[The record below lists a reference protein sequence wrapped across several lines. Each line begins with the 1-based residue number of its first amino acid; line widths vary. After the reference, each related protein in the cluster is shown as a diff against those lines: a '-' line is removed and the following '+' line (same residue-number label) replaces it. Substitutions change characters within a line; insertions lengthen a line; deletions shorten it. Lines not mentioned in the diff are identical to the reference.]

1 MSIRDRLFPP
11 RKKDINS
18 AEKELIESIQE
29 GLVKSS
35 PLEFQEVRVDEGVS
49 FPKRASSLF
58 NVKAI
63 SNFAVKSVGFLTS
76 QVYRREV
83 FSRPEYNLEEIR
95 DASEADSYIKISF
108 SKYSYLIFKAGW
120 TFKSDNQEAI
130 DYLNKRFKL
139 MSYCTGKPMDILL
152 QEIADDFT
160 KYSNVILLK
169 SRVDSIPSI
178 KAKPFDGD
186 QIIGGY
192 CRVDPASVRIKR
204 DKYGNVLKYEQGHG
218 ANKKQFFPRDVIHM
232 YYDKDANNAFGTPRV
247 IAALD
252 DVKLLRKIEGNIVA
266 LIHRFSMPLYQWKIG
281 IPEVGFQGTDAEIR
295 RAKQEVESSSLDGLI
310 ITNEKTEIKAIGAEG
325 HALNAEPYLRYFEDR
340 VFSALGVSASQMG
353 RGGAKQDADS
363 MEAQIHDTVK
373 FIQRT
378 ISTWIKET
386 IITELL
392 LEGGFNPFDGSADV
406 EFSFEEISLE
416 TKLKKEN
423 HEMLK
428 YQSNV
433 TTFEE
438 ARRNMGMK
446 DAVENEE
453 GLYQRK
459 IVDKSSLDQIDR
471 NGEWQ
476 ERLAKINAA
485 NAAKT
490 ATNNNSAGSSKSASK
505 SSTKSSVSTSKSK
518 SRNTSKQKQP
528 NKAVTNNNRP
538 QNQHGTSSVK
548 VKELSDTVFNFIVDL
563 QEDSISNET
572 VITLYENTIYDYF
585 IRELSRISLKAINEA
600 TIEIN
605 SVDESYHLL
614 PNKKIDISS
623 QNKELQKNIRDI
635 LEDTNNSNSNNKD
648 DINNLS
654 NCCLYRLRLLL
665 EQYEKTIYDF
675 SYIKTG
681 SLLGMKEVYI
691 KQGDEIENI
700 DIDFI
705 ENLNDVEVFNN
716 YTITYDKRGDD
727 K

>member
-1 MSIRDRLFPP
+1 MNIIDRLFPP
-11 RKKDINS
+11 SKKDKIDPV
-18 AEKELIESIQE
+18 EKELINTIQE

-35 PLEFQEVRVDEGVS
+35 PLEFKEVRVDEGIS
-49 FPKRASSLF
+49 FTKKVSSLF
-58 NVKAI
+58 NPKAI

-76 QVYRREV
+76 QVYRREI

-95 DASEADSYIKISF
+95 DASESDSYIKISF

-160 KYSNVILLK
+160 RYSNVILLK
-169 SRVDSIPSI
+169 SRVDSIPGV
-178 KAKPFDGD
+178 KATPFDSD
-186 QIIGGY
+186 QVVGGY
-192 CRVDPASVRIKR
+192 CRVDPASVKIKR
-204 DKYGNVLKYEQGHG
+204 DKYGNVIKYEQGHG

-232 YYDKDANNAFGTPRV
+232 YYDKDANNAFGTPRI

-281 IPEVGFQGTDAEIR
+281 IPEVGFQGTDAEIN
-295 RAKQEVESSSLDGLI
+295 RAKREVESSSLDGLI

-386 IITELL
+386 VITELL

-406 EFSFEEISLE
+406 EFAFEEISLE

-438 ARRNMGMK
+438 ARRKMGMK
-446 DAVENEE
+446 DTVEDEDR
-453 GLYQRK
+453 LYQRM
-459 IVDKSSLDQIDR
+459 IADKSSLDQIDR

-485 NAAKT
+485 KT
-490 ATNNNSAGSSKSASK
+490 AANNNSSS
-505 SSTKSSVSTSKSK
+505 SSSNSSSKSSVSTSKSK
-518 SRNTSKQKQP
+518 TRNTSGQKQP
-528 NKAVTNNNRP
+528 NKAATNNNRP

-548 VKELSDTVFNFIVDL
+548 VKELSDLVLDFVLDL

-572 VITLYENTIYDYF
+572 VINLYENTIYDYF
-585 IRELSRISLKAINEA
+585 IRELNRISLRAINEA

-623 QNKELQKNIRDI
+623 QNKELQKNIRTI
-635 LEDTNNSNSNNKD
+635 LEDMNDSSSNNKD
-648 DINNLS
+648 DISSLS
-654 NCCLYRLRLLL
+654 NYCTYRLKLLL
-665 EQYEKTIYDF
+665 EQHTKTTYDF
-675 SYIKTG
+675 SYIKAG

-691 KQGDEIENI
+691 KQGNEIENI
-700 DIDFI
+700 DINFV
-705 ENLNDVEVFNN
+705 ESLNDVEVFNN
-716 YTITYDKRGDD
+716 YTITYDKRGDNE
-727 K
+727 

>member
-1 MSIRDRLFPP
+1 MNIIDRLFPP
-11 RKKDINS
+11 SKKDKIDPV
-18 AEKELIESIQE
+18 EKELIKTVQE
-29 GLVKSS
+29 GLANSS
-35 PLEFQEVRVDEGVS
+35 PLEFKEVRVDEGIS
-49 FPKRASSLF
+49 FTKKVSSLF
-58 NVKAI
+58 NPKAI

-76 QVYRREV
+76 QVYRREI

-95 DASEADSYIKISF
+95 DASESDSYIKISF

-160 KYSNVILLK
+160 RYSNVILLK
-169 SRVDSIPSI
+169 SRVDSIPGV
-178 KAKPFDGD
+178 KATPFDSD
-186 QIIGGY
+186 QVVGGY
-192 CRVDPASVRIKR
+192 CRVDPASVKIKR
-204 DKYGNVLKYEQGHG
+204 DKYGNVIKYEQGHG

-232 YYDKDANNAFGTPRV
+232 YYDKDANNAFGTPRI

-281 IPEVGFQGTDAEIR
+281 IPEVGFQGTDAEIN
-295 RAKQEVESSSLDGLI
+295 RAKREVESSSLDGLI

-386 IITELL
+386 VITELL

-406 EFSFEEISLE
+406 EFAFEEISLE

-438 ARRNMGMK
+438 ARRKMGMK
-446 DAVENEE
+446 DTVEDEDR
-453 GLYQRK
+453 LYQRM
-459 IVDKSSLDQIDR
+459 IADKSSIDQIDR

-485 NAAKT
+485 KT
-490 ATNNNSAGSSKSASK
+490 AANNSSSSSSSNSSSKSSA
-505 SSTKSSVSTSKSK
+505 STSKSK
-518 SRNTSKQKQP
+518 ARNTSGQKQP
-528 NKAVTNNNRP
+528 NKAATNNNRP

-548 VKELSDTVFNFIVDL
+548 VKELSDLVLDFVLDL

-572 VITLYENTIYDYF
+572 VINLYENTIYDYF
-585 IRELSRISLKAINEA
+585 IRELNRISLRAINEA

-623 QNKELQKNIRDI
+623 QNKELQKNIRTI
-635 LEDTNNSNSNNKD
+635 LEDMNDSSSNNKD
-648 DINNLS
+648 DISSLS
-654 NCCLYRLRLLL
+654 NYCTYRLKLLL
-665 EQYEKTIYDF
+665 EQHTKTTYDF
-675 SYIKTG
+675 SYIKAG

-691 KQGDEIENI
+691 KQGNEIENI
-700 DIDFI
+700 DINFV
-705 ENLNDVEVFNN
+705 ESLNDVEVFNN
-716 YTITYDKRGDD
+716 YTITYDKRGDNE
-727 K
+727 

>member
-1 MSIRDRLFPP
+1 MNIIDRLFPP
-11 RKKDINS
+11 SKKDKIDPV
-18 AEKELIESIQE
+18 EKELIKTVQE

-35 PLEFQEVRVDEGVS
+35 PLEFKEVRVDEGIS
-49 FPKRASSLF
+49 FTKKVSSLF
-58 NVKAI
+58 NPKAI

-76 QVYRREV
+76 QVYRREI

-95 DASEADSYIKISF
+95 DASESDSYIKISF

-160 KYSNVILLK
+160 RYSNVILLK
-169 SRVDSIPSI
+169 SRVDSIPGV
-178 KAKPFDGD
+178 KATPFDSD
-186 QIIGGY
+186 QVVGGY
-192 CRVDPASVRIKR
+192 CRVDPASVKIKR
-204 DKYGNVLKYEQGHG
+204 DKYGNVIKYEQGHG

-232 YYDKDANNAFGTPRV
+232 YYDKDANNAFGTPRI

-281 IPEVGFQGTDAEIR
+281 IPEVGFQGTDAEIN
-295 RAKQEVESSSLDGLI
+295 RAKREVESSSLDGLI

-386 IITELL
+386 VITELL

-406 EFSFEEISLE
+406 EFAFEEISLE

-438 ARRNMGMK
+438 ARRKMGMK
-446 DAVENEE
+446 DTVEDEDR
-453 GLYQRK
+453 LYQRM
-459 IVDKSSLDQIDR
+459 IADKSSIDQIDR

-485 NAAKT
+485 KT
-490 ATNNNSAGSSKSASK
+490 AANNSSS
-505 SSTKSSVSTSKSK
+505 SSSSNSSSKSSVSTSKSK
-518 SRNTSKQKQP
+518 ARNTSGQKQP
-528 NKAVTNNNRP
+528 NKAATNNNRP

-548 VKELSDTVFNFIVDL
+548 VKELSDLVLDFVLDL

-572 VITLYENTIYDYF
+572 VINLYENTIYDYF
-585 IRELSRISLKAINEA
+585 IRELNRISLRAINEA

-623 QNKELQKNIRDI
+623 QNKELQKNIRTI
-635 LEDTNNSNSNNKD
+635 LEDMNDSSSNNKD
-648 DINNLS
+648 DISSLS
-654 NCCLYRLRLLL
+654 NYCTYRLKLLL
-665 EQYEKTIYDF
+665 EQHTKTTYDF
-675 SYIKTG
+675 SYIKAG

-691 KQGDEIENI
+691 KQGNEIENI
-700 DIDFI
+700 DINFV
-705 ENLNDVEVFNN
+705 ESLNDVEVFNN
-716 YTITYDKRGDD
+716 YTITYDKRGDNE
-727 K
+727 

>member
-1 MSIRDRLFPP
+1 MSIIDRLFPP
-11 RKKDINS
+11 SKKDKIDPV
-18 AEKELIESIQE
+18 EKELIKTVQE

-35 PLEFQEVRVDEGVS
+35 PLEFKEVRVDEGIS
-49 FPKRASSLF
+49 FTKKVSSLF
-58 NVKAI
+58 NPKAI

-76 QVYRREV
+76 QVYRREI

-95 DASEADSYIKISF
+95 DASESDSYIKISF

-160 KYSNVILLK
+160 RYSNVILLK
-169 SRVDSIPSI
+169 SRVDSIPGV
-178 KAKPFDGD
+178 KATPFDSD
-186 QIIGGY
+186 QVVGGY
-192 CRVDPASVRIKR
+192 CRVDPASVKIKR
-204 DKYGNVLKYEQGHG
+204 DKYGNVIKYEQGHG

-232 YYDKDANNAFGTPRV
+232 YYDKDANNAFGTPRI

-281 IPEVGFQGTDAEIR
+281 IPEVGFQGTDAEIN
-295 RAKQEVESSSLDGLI
+295 RAKREVESSSLDGLI

-386 IITELL
+386 VITELL

-406 EFSFEEISLE
+406 EFAFEEISLE

-438 ARRNMGMK
+438 ARRKMGMK
-446 DAVENEE
+446 DTVEDEDR
-453 GLYQRK
+453 LYQRM
-459 IVDKSSLDQIDR
+459 IADKSSLDQIDR

-485 NAAKT
+485 KT
-490 ATNNNSAGSSKSASK
+490 AANNNSSS
-505 SSTKSSVSTSKSK
+505 SSSNSSSKSSVSTSKSK
-518 SRNTSKQKQP
+518 TRNTSGQKQP
-528 NKAVTNNNRP
+528 NKAATNNNRP

-548 VKELSDTVFNFIVDL
+548 VKELSDLVLDFVLDL

-572 VITLYENTIYDYF
+572 VINLYENTIYDYF
-585 IRELSRISLKAINEA
+585 IRELNRISLRAINEA

-623 QNKELQKNIRDI
+623 QNKELQKNIRTI
-635 LEDTNNSNSNNKD
+635 LEDMNDSSSNNKD
-648 DINNLS
+648 DISSLS
-654 NCCLYRLRLLL
+654 NYCTYRLKLLL
-665 EQYEKTIYDF
+665 EQHTKTTYDF
-675 SYIKTG
+675 LI
-681 SLLGMKEVYI
+681 L
-691 KQGDEIENI
+691 KQV
-700 DIDFI
+700 
-705 ENLNDVEVFNN
+705 L
-716 YTITYDKRGDD
+716 Y
-727 K
+727 

>member
-1 MSIRDRLFPP
+1 MNIIDRLFPP
-11 RKKDINS
+11 SKKDKIDPV
-18 AEKELIESIQE
+18 EKELIKTVQE

-35 PLEFQEVRVDEGVS
+35 PLEFKEVRVDEGIS
-49 FPKRASSLF
+49 FTKKVSSLF
-58 NVKAI
+58 NPKAI

-76 QVYRREV
+76 QVYRREI

-95 DASEADSYIKISF
+95 DASESDSYIKISF

-160 KYSNVILLK
+160 RYSNVILLK
-169 SRVDSIPSI
+169 SRVDSIPGV
-178 KAKPFDGD
+178 KATPFDSD
-186 QIIGGY
+186 QVVGGY
-192 CRVDPASVRIKR
+192 CRVDPASVKIKR
-204 DKYGNVLKYEQGHG
+204 DKYGNVIKYEQGHG

-232 YYDKDANNAFGTPRV
+232 YYDKDANNAFGTPRI

-281 IPEVGFQGTDAEIR
+281 IPEVGFQGTDAEIN
-295 RAKQEVESSSLDGLI
+295 RAKREVESSSLDGLI

-386 IITELL
+386 VITELL

-406 EFSFEEISLE
+406 EFAFEEISLE

-438 ARRNMGMK
+438 ARRKMGMK
-446 DAVENEE
+446 DTVEDEDR
-453 GLYQRK
+453 LYQRM
-459 IVDKSSLDQIDR
+459 IADKSSIDQIDR

-485 NAAKT
+485 KT
-490 ATNNNSAGSSKSASK
+490 AANNSSS
-505 SSTKSSVSTSKSK
+505 SSSSNSSSKSSVSTSKSK
-518 SRNTSKQKQP
+518 TRNTSGQKQP
-528 NKAVTNNNRP
+528 NKAATNNNRP

-548 VKELSDTVFNFIVDL
+548 VKELSDLVLDFVLDL

-572 VITLYENTIYDYF
+572 VINLYENTIYDYF
-585 IRELSRISLKAINEA
+585 IRELNRISLRAINEA

-623 QNKELQKNIRDI
+623 QNKELQKNIRTI
-635 LEDTNNSNSNNKD
+635 LEDMNDSSSNNKD
-648 DINNLS
+648 DISSLS
-654 NCCLYRLRLLL
+654 NYCTYRLKLLL
-665 EQYEKTIYDF
+665 EQHTKTTYDF
-675 SYIKTG
+675 SYIKAG

-691 KQGDEIENI
+691 KQGNEIENI
-700 DIDFI
+700 DINFV
-705 ENLNDVEVFNN
+705 ESLNDVEVFNN
-716 YTITYDKRGDD
+716 YTITYDKRGDNE
-727 K
+727 

>member
-1 MSIRDRLFPP
+1 MSIIDRLFPP
-11 RKKDINS
+11 SKKDKIDPV
-18 AEKELIESIQE
+18 EKELIKTVQE

-35 PLEFQEVRVDEGVS
+35 PLEFKEVRVDEGIS
-49 FPKRASSLF
+49 FTKKVSSLF
-58 NVKAI
+58 NPKAI

-76 QVYRREV
+76 QVYRREI

-95 DASEADSYIKISF
+95 DASESDSYIKISF

-160 KYSNVILLK
+160 RYSNVILLK
-169 SRVDSIPSI
+169 SRVDSIPGV
-178 KAKPFDGD
+178 KATPFDSD
-186 QIIGGY
+186 QVVGGY
-192 CRVDPASVRIKR
+192 CRVDPASVKIKR
-204 DKYGNVLKYEQGHG
+204 DKYGNVIKYEQGHG

-232 YYDKDANNAFGTPRV
+232 YYDKDANNAFGTPRI

-281 IPEVGFQGTDAEIR
+281 IPEVGFQGTDAEIN
-295 RAKQEVESSSLDGLI
+295 RAKREVESSSLDGLI

-386 IITELL
+386 VITELL

-406 EFSFEEISLE
+406 EFAFEEISLE

-438 ARRNMGMK
+438 ARRKMGMK
-446 DAVENEE
+446 DKVEDEDR
-453 GLYQRK
+453 LYQRM
-459 IVDKSSLDQIDR
+459 IADKSSLDQIDR

-485 NAAKT
+485 KT
-490 ATNNNSAGSSKSASK
+490 AANNNSSS
-505 SSTKSSVSTSKSK
+505 SSSNSSSKSSVSTSKSK
-518 SRNTSKQKQP
+518 TRNTSGQKQP
-528 NKAVTNNNRP
+528 NKAATNNNRP

-548 VKELSDTVFNFIVDL
+548 VKELSDLVLDFVLDL

-572 VITLYENTIYDYF
+572 VINLYENTIYDYF
-585 IRELSRISLKAINEA
+585 IRELNRISLKAINEA

-623 QNKELQKNIRDI
+623 QNKELQKNIRTI
-635 LEDTNNSNSNNKD
+635 LEDMNDSSSNNKD
-648 DINNLS
+648 DISSLS
-654 NCCLYRLRLLL
+654 NYCTYRLKLLL
-665 EQYEKTIYDF
+665 EQHTKTTYDF
-675 SYIKTG
+675 SYIKAG

-691 KQGDEIENI
+691 KQGNEIENI
-700 DIDFI
+700 DINFV
-705 ENLNDVEVFNN
+705 ESLNDVEVFNN
-716 YTITYDKRGDD
+716 YTITYDKRGDNE
-727 K
+727 

>member
-1 MSIRDRLFPP
+1 MSIIDRLFPP
-11 RKKDINS
+11 SKKDKIDPV
-18 AEKELIESIQE
+18 EKELIKTVQE

-35 PLEFQEVRVDEGVS
+35 PLEFKEVRVDEGIS
-49 FPKRASSLF
+49 FTKKVSSLF
-58 NVKAI
+58 NPKAI

-76 QVYRREV
+76 QVYRREI

-95 DASEADSYIKISF
+95 DASESDSYIKISF

-160 KYSNVILLK
+160 RYSNVILLK
-169 SRVDSIPSI
+169 SRVDSIPGV
-178 KAKPFDGD
+178 KATPFDSD
-186 QIIGGY
+186 QVVGGY
-192 CRVDPASVRIKR
+192 CRVDPASVKIKR
-204 DKYGNVLKYEQGHG
+204 DKYGNVIKYEQGHG

-232 YYDKDANNAFGTPRV
+232 YYDKDANNAFGTPRI

-281 IPEVGFQGTDAEIR
+281 IPEVGFQGTDAEIN
-295 RAKQEVESSSLDGLI
+295 RAKREVESSSLDGLI

-386 IITELL
+386 VITELL

-406 EFSFEEISLE
+406 EFAFEEISLE

-438 ARRNMGMK
+438 ARRKMGMK
-446 DAVENEE
+446 DTVEDEDR
-453 GLYQRK
+453 LYQRM
-459 IVDKSSLDQIDR
+459 IADKSSIDQIDR

-485 NAAKT
+485 KT
-490 ATNNNSAGSSKSASK
+490 AANNSSS
-505 SSTKSSVSTSKSK
+505 SSPSNSSSKSSVSTSKSK
-518 SRNTSKQKQP
+518 TRNTSGQKQP
-528 NKAVTNNNRP
+528 NKAATNNNRP

-548 VKELSDTVFNFIVDL
+548 VKELSDLVLDFVLDL

-572 VITLYENTIYDYF
+572 VINLYENTIYDYF
-585 IRELSRISLKAINEA
+585 IRELNRISLRAINEA

-623 QNKELQKNIRDI
+623 QNKELQKNIRTI
-635 LEDTNNSNSNNKD
+635 LEDMNDSSSNNKD
-648 DINNLS
+648 DISSLS
-654 NCCLYRLRLLL
+654 NYCTYRLKLLL
-665 EQYEKTIYDF
+665 EQHTKTTYDF
-675 SYIKTG
+675 SYIKAG

-691 KQGDEIENI
+691 KQGNEIENI
-700 DIDFI
+700 DINFV
-705 ENLNDVEVFNN
+705 ESLNDVEVFNN
-716 YTITYDKRGDD
+716 YTITYDKRGDNE
-727 K
+727 

>member
-1 MSIRDRLFPP
+1 MNIIDRLFPP
-11 RKKDINS
+11 SKKDKIDPV
-18 AEKELIESIQE
+18 EKELIKTVQE
-29 GLVKSS
+29 GLANSS
-35 PLEFQEVRVDEGVS
+35 PLEFKEVRVDEGIS
-49 FPKRASSLF
+49 FTKKVSSLF
-58 NVKAI
+58 NPKAI

-76 QVYRREV
+76 QVYRREI

-95 DASEADSYIKISF
+95 DASESDSYIKISF

-160 KYSNVILLK
+160 RYSNVILLK
-169 SRVDSIPSI
+169 SRVDSIPGV
-178 KAKPFDGD
+178 KATPFDSD
-186 QIIGGY
+186 QVVGGY
-192 CRVDPASVRIKR
+192 CRVDPASVKIKR
-204 DKYGNVLKYEQGHG
+204 DKYGNVIKYEQGHG

-232 YYDKDANNAFGTPRV
+232 YYDKDANNAFGTPRI

-281 IPEVGFQGTDAEIR
+281 IPEVGFQGTDAEIN
-295 RAKQEVESSSLDGLI
+295 RAKREVESSSLDGLI

-386 IITELL
+386 VITELL

-406 EFSFEEISLE
+406 EFAFEEISLE

-438 ARRNMGMK
+438 ARRKMGMK
-446 DAVENEE
+446 DTVEDEDR
-453 GLYQRK
+453 LYQRM
-459 IVDKSSLDQIDR
+459 IADKSSIDQIDR

-485 NAAKT
+485 KT
-490 ATNNNSAGSSKSASK
+490 AANNSSS
-505 SSTKSSVSTSKSK
+505 SSSSNSSSKSSVSTSKSK
-518 SRNTSKQKQP
+518 TRNTSGQKQP
-528 NKAVTNNNRP
+528 NKAATNNNRP

-548 VKELSDTVFNFIVDL
+548 VKELSDLVLDFVLDL

-572 VITLYENTIYDYF
+572 VINLYENTIYDYF
-585 IRELSRISLKAINEA
+585 IRELNRISLRAINEA

-623 QNKELQKNIRDI
+623 QNKELQKNIRTI
-635 LEDTNNSNSNNKD
+635 LEDMNDSSSNNKD
-648 DINNLS
+648 DISSLS
-654 NCCLYRLRLLL
+654 NYCTYRLKLLL
-665 EQYEKTIYDF
+665 EQHTKTTYDF
-675 SYIKTG
+675 SYIKAG
-681 SLLGMKEVYI
+681 SLLGIKEVYI
-691 KQGDEIENI
+691 KQGNEIENI
-700 DIDFI
+700 DINFV
-705 ENLNDVEVFNN
+705 ESLNDVKVFNN
-716 YTITYDKRGDD
+716 YTITYDKRGDNE
-727 K
+727 

>member
-1 MSIRDRLFPP
+1 MNIIDRLFPP
-11 RKKDINS
+11 SKKDKIDPV
-18 AEKELIESIQE
+18 EKELIKTVQE

-35 PLEFQEVRVDEGVS
+35 PLEFKEVRVDEGIS
-49 FPKRASSLF
+49 FTKKVSSLF
-58 NVKAI
+58 NPKAI

-76 QVYRREV
+76 QVYRREI

-95 DASEADSYIKISF
+95 DASESDSYIKISF

-160 KYSNVILLK
+160 RYSNVILLK
-169 SRVDSIPSI
+169 SRVDSIPGV
-178 KAKPFDGD
+178 KATPFDSD
-186 QIIGGY
+186 QVVGGY
-192 CRVDPASVRIKR
+192 CRVDPASVKIKR
-204 DKYGNVLKYEQGHG
+204 DKYGNVIKYEQGHG

-232 YYDKDANNAFGTPRV
+232 YYDKDANNAFGTPRI

-281 IPEVGFQGTDAEIR
+281 IPEVGFQGTDAEIN
-295 RAKQEVESSSLDGLI
+295 RAKREVESSSLDGLI

-386 IITELL
+386 VITELL

-406 EFSFEEISLE
+406 EFAFEEISLE

-438 ARRNMGMK
+438 ARRKMGMK
-446 DAVENEE
+446 DTVEDEDR
-453 GLYQRK
+453 LYQRM
-459 IVDKSSLDQIDR
+459 IADKSSIDQIDR

-485 NAAKT
+485 KT
-490 ATNNNSAGSSKSASK
+490 AANNNSSS
-505 SSTKSSVSTSKSK
+505 SSSNSSSKSSVSTSKSK
-518 SRNTSKQKQP
+518 TRNTSGQKQP
-528 NKAVTNNNRP
+528 NKAATNNNRP

-548 VKELSDTVFNFIVDL
+548 VKELSDLVLDFVLDL

-572 VITLYENTIYDYF
+572 VINLYENTIYDYF
-585 IRELSRISLKAINEA
+585 IRELNRISLRAINEA

-623 QNKELQKNIRDI
+623 QNKELQKNIRTI
-635 LEDTNNSNSNNKD
+635 LEDMNDSSSNNKD
-648 DINNLS
+648 DISSLS
-654 NCCLYRLRLLL
+654 NYCTYRLKLLL
-665 EQYEKTIYDF
+665 EQHTKTTYDF
-675 SYIKTG
+675 SYIKAG

-691 KQGDEIENI
+691 KQGNEIENI
-700 DIDFI
+700 DINFV
-705 ENLNDVEVFNN
+705 ESLNDVEVFNN
-716 YTITYDKRGDD
+716 YTITYDKRGDNE
-727 K
+727 

>member
-1 MSIRDRLFPP
+1 MNIIDRLFPP
-11 RKKDINS
+11 SKKDKIDPV
-18 AEKELIESIQE
+18 EKELIKTVQE
-29 GLVKSS
+29 GLANSS
-35 PLEFQEVRVDEGVS
+35 PLEFKEVRVDEGIS
-49 FPKRASSLF
+49 FTKKVSSLF
-58 NVKAI
+58 NLKAI

-76 QVYRREV
+76 QVYRREI

-95 DASEADSYIKISF
+95 DASESDSYIKISF

-160 KYSNVILLK
+160 RYSNVILLK
-169 SRVDSIPSI
+169 SRVDSIPGV
-178 KAKPFDGD
+178 KATPFDSD
-186 QIIGGY
+186 QVVGGY
-192 CRVDPASVRIKR
+192 CRVDPASVKIKR
-204 DKYGNVLKYEQGHG
+204 DKYGNVIKYEQGHG

-232 YYDKDANNAFGTPRV
+232 YYDKDTNNAFGTPRI

-281 IPEVGFQGTDAEIR
+281 IPEVGFQGTDAEIN
-295 RAKQEVESSSLDGLI
+295 RAKREVESSSLDGLI

-386 IITELL
+386 VITELL

-406 EFSFEEISLE
+406 EFAFEEISLE

-438 ARRNMGMK
+438 ARRKMGMK
-446 DAVENEE
+446 DTVEDEDR
-453 GLYQRK
+453 LYQRM
-459 IVDKSSLDQIDR
+459 IADKSSIDQIDR

-485 NAAKT
+485 KT
-490 ATNNNSAGSSKSASK
+490 AANNSSS
-505 SSTKSSVSTSKSK
+505 SSSSNSSSKSSVSTSKSK
-518 SRNTSKQKQP
+518 TRNTSGQKQP
-528 NKAVTNNNRP
+528 NKAATNNNRP

-548 VKELSDTVFNFIVDL
+548 VKELSDLVLDFVLDL
-563 QEDSISNET
+563 QENSISNET
-572 VITLYENTIYDYF
+572 VINLYENTIYDYF
-585 IRELSRISLKAINEA
+585 IRELNRISLRAINEA

-623 QNKELQKNIRDI
+623 QNKELQKNIRTI
-635 LEDTNNSNSNNKD
+635 LEDMNDSSSNNKD
-648 DINNLS
+648 DISSLS
-654 NCCLYRLRLLL
+654 NYCTYRLKLLL
-665 EQYEKTIYDF
+665 EQHTKTTYDF
-675 SYIKTG
+675 SYIKAG

-691 KQGDEIENI
+691 KQGNEIENI
-700 DIDFI
+700 DINFV
-705 ENLNDVEVFNN
+705 ESLNDVEVFNN
-716 YTITYDKRGDD
+716 YTITYDKRGDNE
-727 K
+727 

>member
-1 MSIRDRLFPP
+1 MNIIDRLFPP
-11 RKKDINS
+11 SKKDKIDPV
-18 AEKELIESIQE
+18 EKELIETIQE

-35 PLEFQEVRVDEGVS
+35 PLEFKEVRVDEGIS
-49 FPKRASSLF
+49 FTKKVSSLF
-58 NVKAI
+58 NPKAI

-76 QVYRREV
+76 QVYRREI

-95 DASEADSYIKISF
+95 DASESDSYIKISF

-160 KYSNVILLK
+160 RYSNVILLK
-169 SRVDSIPSI
+169 SRVDSIPGV
-178 KAKPFDGD
+178 KATPFDSD
-186 QIIGGY
+186 QVVGGY
-192 CRVDPASVRIKR
+192 CRVDPASVKIKR
-204 DKYGNVLKYEQGHG
+204 DKYGNVIKYEQGHG

-232 YYDKDANNAFGTPRV
+232 YYDKDANNAFGTPRI

-281 IPEVGFQGTDAEIR
+281 IPEVGFQGTDAEIN
-295 RAKQEVESSSLDGLI
+295 RAKREVESSSLDGLI

-386 IITELL
+386 VITELL

-406 EFSFEEISLE
+406 DFAFEEISLE

-438 ARRNMGMK
+438 ARRKMGMK
-446 DAVENEE
+446 DTVEDEDR
-453 GLYQRK
+453 LYQRM
-459 IVDKSSLDQIDR
+459 IADKSSLDQIDR

-476 ERLAKINAA
+476 ERLARI

-490 ATNNNSAGSSKSASK
+490 AANNSSS
-505 SSTKSSVSTSKSK
+505 SSSSSSSSKSSVSTSKSK
-518 SRNTSKQKQP
+518 TRNTSGQKQP
-528 NKAVTNNNRP
+528 NKAATNNNRP

-548 VKELSDTVFNFIVDL
+548 VKELSDLVLDFVLDL

-572 VITLYENTIYDYF
+572 VINLYENTIYDYF
-585 IRELSRISLKAINEA
+585 IRELNRISLRAINEA

-623 QNKELQKNIRDI
+623 QNKELQKNIRTI
-635 LEDTNNSNSNNKD
+635 LEDMNDSSSNNKD
-648 DINNLS
+648 DISSLS
-654 NCCLYRLRLLL
+654 NYCIYRLKLLL
-665 EQYEKTIYDF
+665 EQHTKTTYDF
-675 SYIKTG
+675 SYIKAG

-691 KQGDEIENI
+691 KQGNEIENI
-700 DIDFI
+700 DINFV
-705 ENLNDVEVFNN
+705 ESLNDVEVFNN
-716 YTITYDKRGDD
+716 YTITYDKRGDNE
-727 K
+727 

>member
-1 MSIRDRLFPP
+1 MSIIDRLFPP
-11 RKKDINS
+11 SKKDKIDPV
-18 AEKELIESIQE
+18 EKELIKTVQE

-35 PLEFQEVRVDEGVS
+35 PLEFKEVRVDEGIS
-49 FPKRASSLF
+49 FTKKVSSLF
-58 NVKAI
+58 NPKAI

-76 QVYRREV
+76 QVYRREI

-95 DASEADSYIKISF
+95 DASESDSYIKISF

-160 KYSNVILLK
+160 RYSNVILLK
-169 SRVDSIPSI
+169 SRVDSIPGV
-178 KAKPFDGD
+178 KATPFDSD
-186 QIIGGY
+186 QVVGGY
-192 CRVDPASVRIKR
+192 CRVDPASVKIKR
-204 DKYGNVLKYEQGHG
+204 DKYGNVIKYEQGHG

-232 YYDKDANNAFGTPRV
+232 YYDKDANNAFGTPRI

-281 IPEVGFQGTDAEIR
+281 IPEVGFQGTDAEIN
-295 RAKQEVESSSLDGLI
+295 RAKREVESSSLDGLI

-386 IITELL
+386 VITELL

-406 EFSFEEISLE
+406 EFAFEEISLE

-438 ARRNMGMK
+438 ARRKMGMK
-446 DAVENEE
+446 DTVEDEDR
-453 GLYQRK
+453 LYQRM
-459 IVDKSSLDQIDR
+459 IADKSSIDQIDR

-485 NAAKT
+485 KT
-490 ATNNNSAGSSKSASK
+490 AANNSSS
-505 SSTKSSVSTSKSK
+505 SSSSNSSSKSSVSTSKSK
-518 SRNTSKQKQP
+518 TRNTSGQKQP
-528 NKAVTNNNRP
+528 NKAATNNNRP

-548 VKELSDTVFNFIVDL
+548 VKELSDLVLDFVLDL

-572 VITLYENTIYDYF
+572 VINLYENTIYDYF
-585 IRELSRISLKAINEA
+585 IRELNRISLRAINEA

-623 QNKELQKNIRDI
+623 QNKELQKNIRTI
-635 LEDTNNSNSNNKD
+635 LEDMNDSSSNNKD
-648 DINNLS
+648 DISSLS
-654 NCCLYRLRLLL
+654 NYCTYRLKLLL
-665 EQYEKTIYDF
+665 EQHTKTTYDF
-675 SYIKTG
+675 SYIKAG

-691 KQGDEIENI
+691 KQGNEIENI
-700 DIDFI
+700 DINFV
-705 ENLNDVEVFNN
+705 ESLNDVEVFNN
-716 YTITYDKRGDD
+716 YTITYDKRGDNE
-727 K
+727 

>member
-1 MSIRDRLFPP
+1 MSIIDRLFPP
-11 RKKDINS
+11 SKKDKIDPV
-18 AEKELIESIQE
+18 EKELIKTVQE

-35 PLEFQEVRVDEGVS
+35 PLEFKEVRVDEGIS
-49 FPKRASSLF
+49 FTKKVSSLF
-58 NVKAI
+58 NPKAI

-76 QVYRREV
+76 QVYRREI

-95 DASEADSYIKISF
+95 DASESDSYIKISF

-160 KYSNVILLK
+160 RYSNVILLK
-169 SRVDSIPSI
+169 SRVDSIPGV
-178 KAKPFDGD
+178 KATPFDSD
-186 QIIGGY
+186 QVVGGY
-192 CRVDPASVRIKR
+192 CRVDPASVKIKR
-204 DKYGNVLKYEQGHG
+204 DKYGNVIKYEQGHG

-232 YYDKDANNAFGTPRV
+232 YYDKDANNAFGTPRI

-281 IPEVGFQGTDAEIR
+281 IPEVVFHGTDAEIN
-295 RAKQEVESSSLDGLI
+295 RAKREVESSSLDGLI

-386 IITELL
+386 VITELL

-406 EFSFEEISLE
+406 EFAFEEISLE

-438 ARRNMGMK
+438 ARRKMGMK
-446 DAVENEE
+446 DKVEDEDR
-453 GLYQRK
+453 LYQRM
-459 IVDKSSLDQIDR
+459 IADKSSLDQIDR

-485 NAAKT
+485 KT
-490 ATNNNSAGSSKSASK
+490 AANNNSSS
-505 SSTKSSVSTSKSK
+505 SSSNSSSKSSVSTSKSK
-518 SRNTSKQKQP
+518 ARNTSGQKQP
-528 NKAVTNNNRP
+528 NKAATNNNRP

-548 VKELSDTVFNFIVDL
+548 VKELSDLVLDFVLDL

-572 VITLYENTIYDYF
+572 VINLHENTIYDYF
-585 IRELSRISLKAINEA
+585 IRELNRISLKAINEA

-623 QNKELQKNIRDI
+623 QNKELQKNIRTI
-635 LEDTNNSNSNNKD
+635 LEDMNDSSSNNKD
-648 DINNLS
+648 DISSLS
-654 NCCLYRLRLLL
+654 NYCTYRLKLLL
-665 EQYEKTIYDF
+665 EQHTKTTYDF
-675 SYIKTG
+675 SYIKAG

-691 KQGDEIENI
+691 KQGNEIENI
-700 DIDFI
+700 DINFV
-705 ENLNDVEVFNN
+705 ESLNDVEVFNN
-716 YTITYDKRGDD
+716 YTITYDKRGDNE
-727 K
+727 

>member
-1 MSIRDRLFPP
+1 MNIIDRLFPP
-11 RKKDINS
+11 SKKDKIDPV
-18 AEKELIESIQE
+18 EKELIKTVQE

-35 PLEFQEVRVDEGVS
+35 PLEFKEVRVDEGISFTKKVS
-49 FPKRASSLF
+49 TLF
-58 NVKAI
+58 NPKAI

-76 QVYRREV
+76 QVYRREI

-95 DASEADSYIKISF
+95 DASESDSYIKISF

-160 KYSNVILLK
+160 RYSNVILLK
-169 SRVDSIPSI
+169 SRVDSIPGV
-178 KAKPFDGD
+178 KATPFDSD
-186 QIIGGY
+186 QVVGGY
-192 CRVDPASVRIKR
+192 CRVDPASVKIKR
-204 DKYGNVLKYEQGHG
+204 DKYGNVIKYEQGHG

-232 YYDKDANNAFGTPRV
+232 YYDKDANNAFGTPRI

-281 IPEVGFQGTDAEIR
+281 IPEVGFQGTDAEIN
-295 RAKQEVESSSLDGLI
+295 RAKREVESSSLDGLI

-386 IITELL
+386 VITELL

-406 EFSFEEISLE
+406 EFAFEEISLE

-438 ARRNMGMK
+438 ARRKMGMK
-446 DAVENEE
+446 DTVEDEDR
-453 GLYQRK
+453 LYQRM
-459 IVDKSSLDQIDR
+459 IADKSSIDQIDR

-485 NAAKT
+485 KT
-490 ATNNNSAGSSKSASK
+490 AANNSSS
-505 SSTKSSVSTSKSK
+505 SSSSNSSSKSSVSTSKSK
-518 SRNTSKQKQP
+518 TRNTSGQKQP
-528 NKAVTNNNRP
+528 NKAATNNNRP

-548 VKELSDTVFNFIVDL
+548 VKELSDLVLDFVLDL

-572 VITLYENTIYDYF
+572 VINLYENTIYDYF
-585 IRELSRISLKAINEA
+585 IRELNRISLRAINEA

-623 QNKELQKNIRDI
+623 QNKELQKNIRTI
-635 LEDTNNSNSNNKD
+635 LEDMNDSSSNNKD
-648 DINNLS
+648 DISSLS
-654 NCCLYRLRLLL
+654 NYCTYRLKLLL
-665 EQYEKTIYDF
+665 EQHTKTTYDF
-675 SYIKTG
+675 SYIKAG

-691 KQGDEIENI
+691 KQGNEIENI
-700 DIDFI
+700 DINFV
-705 ENLNDVEVFNN
+705 ESLNDVEVFNN
-716 YTITYDKRGDD
+716 YTITYDKRGDNE
-727 K
+727 

>member
-1 MSIRDRLFPP
+1 MNIIDRLFPP
-11 RKKDINS
+11 SKKDKIDPV
-18 AEKELIESIQE
+18 EKELIETIQE

-35 PLEFQEVRVDEGVS
+35 PLEFKEVRVDEGIS
-49 FPKRASSLF
+49 FTKKVSSLF
-58 NVKAI
+58 NPKAI

-76 QVYRREV
+76 QVYRREI

-95 DASEADSYIKISF
+95 DASESDSYIKISF

-160 KYSNVILLK
+160 RYSNVILLK
-169 SRVDSIPSI
+169 SRVDSIPGV
-178 KAKPFDGD
+178 KATPFDSD
-186 QIIGGY
+186 QVVGGY
-192 CRVDPASVRIKR
+192 CRVDPASVKIKR
-204 DKYGNVLKYEQGHG
+204 DKYGNVIKYEQGHG

-232 YYDKDANNAFGTPRV
+232 YYDKDANNAFGTPRI

-281 IPEVGFQGTDAEIR
+281 IPEVGFQGTDAEIN
-295 RAKQEVESSSLDGLI
+295 RAKREVESSSLDGLI

-386 IITELL
+386 VITELL

-406 EFSFEEISLE
+406 EFAFEEISLE

-438 ARRNMGMK
+438 ARRKMGMK
-446 DAVENEE
+446 DTVEDEDR
-453 GLYQRK
+453 LYQRM
-459 IVDKSSLDQIDR
+459 IADKSSLDQIDR

-476 ERLAKINAA
+476 ERLARI

-490 ATNNNSAGSSKSASK
+490 AANNSSS
-505 SSTKSSVSTSKSK
+505 SSSSSSSSKSSVSTSKSK
-518 SRNTSKQKQP
+518 TRNTSGQKQP
-528 NKAVTNNNRP
+528 NKAATNNNRP

-548 VKELSDTVFNFIVDL
+548 VKELSDLVLDFVLDL

-572 VITLYENTIYDYF
+572 VINLYENTIYDYF
-585 IRELSRISLKAINEA
+585 IRELNRISLRAINEA

-623 QNKELQKNIRDI
+623 QNKELQKNIRTI
-635 LEDTNNSNSNNKD
+635 LEDMNDSSSNNKD
-648 DINNLS
+648 DISSLS
-654 NCCLYRLRLLL
+654 NYCIYRLKLLL
-665 EQYEKTIYDF
+665 EQHTKTTYDF
-675 SYIKTG
+675 SYIKAG

-691 KQGDEIENI
+691 KQGNEIENI
-700 DIDFI
+700 DINFV
-705 ENLNDVEVFNN
+705 ESLNDVEVFNN
-716 YTITYDKRGDD
+716 YTITYDKRGDNE
-727 K
+727 

>member
-1 MSIRDRLFPP
+1 MSIIDRLFPP
-11 RKKDINS
+11 SKKDKIDPV
-18 AEKELIESIQE
+18 EKELIKTVQE

-35 PLEFQEVRVDEGVS
+35 PLEFKEVRVDEGIS
-49 FPKRASSLF
+49 FTKKVSSLF
-58 NVKAI
+58 NPKAI

-76 QVYRREV
+76 QVYRREI

-95 DASEADSYIKISF
+95 DASESDSYIKISF

-160 KYSNVILLK
+160 RYSNVILLK
-169 SRVDSIPSI
+169 SRVDSIPGV
-178 KAKPFDGD
+178 KATPFDSD
-186 QIIGGY
+186 QVVGGY
-192 CRVDPASVRIKR
+192 CRVDPASVKIKR
-204 DKYGNVLKYEQGHG
+204 DKYGNVIKYEQGHG

-232 YYDKDANNAFGTPRV
+232 YYDKDANNAFGTPRI

-281 IPEVGFQGTDAEIR
+281 IPEVGFQGTDAEIN
-295 RAKQEVESSSLDGLI
+295 RAKREVESSSLDGLI

-386 IITELL
+386 VITELL

-406 EFSFEEISLE
+406 EFAFEEISLE

-438 ARRNMGMK
+438 ARRKMGMK
-446 DAVENEE
+446 DTVEDEDR
-453 GLYQRK
+453 LYQRM
-459 IVDKSSLDQIDR
+459 IADKSSLDQIDR

-485 NAAKT
+485 KT
-490 ATNNNSAGSSKSASK
+490 AANNNSSS
-505 SSTKSSVSTSKSK
+505 SSSNSSSKSSVSTSKSK
-518 SRNTSKQKQP
+518 TRNTSGQKQP
-528 NKAVTNNNRP
+528 NKAATNNNRP

-548 VKELSDTVFNFIVDL
+548 IKELSDLVLDFVLDL

-572 VITLYENTIYDYF
+572 VINLYENTIYDYF
-585 IRELSRISLKAINEA
+585 IRELNRISLRAINEA

-623 QNKELQKNIRDI
+623 QNKELQKNIRTI
-635 LEDTNNSNSNNKD
+635 LEDMNDSSSNNKD
-648 DINNLS
+648 DISSLS
-654 NCCLYRLRLLL
+654 NYCTYRLKLLL
-665 EQYEKTIYDF
+665 EQHTKTTYDF
-675 SYIKTG
+675 SYIKAG

-691 KQGDEIENI
+691 KQGNEIENI
-700 DIDFI
+700 DINFV
-705 ENLNDVEVFNN
+705 ESLNDVEVFNN
-716 YTITYDKRGDD
+716 YTITYDKRGDNE
-727 K
+727 

>member
-1 MSIRDRLFPP
+1 MNIIDRLFPP
-11 RKKDINS
+11 SKKDKIDPV
-18 AEKELIESIQE
+18 EKELIKTVQE

-35 PLEFQEVRVDEGVS
+35 PLEFKEVRVDEGIS
-49 FPKRASSLF
+49 FTKKVSSLF
-58 NVKAI
+58 NPKAI

-76 QVYRREV
+76 QVYRREI

-95 DASEADSYIKISF
+95 DASESDSYIKISF

-160 KYSNVILLK
+160 RYSNVILLK
-169 SRVDSIPSI
+169 SRVDSIPGV
-178 KAKPFDGD
+178 KATPFDSD
-186 QIIGGY
+186 QVVGGY
-192 CRVDPASVRIKR
+192 CRVDPASVKIKR
-204 DKYGNVLKYEQGHG
+204 DKYGNVIKYEQGHG

-232 YYDKDANNAFGTPRV
+232 YYDKDANNAFGTPRI

-281 IPEVGFQGTDAEIR
+281 IPEVGFQGTDAEIN
-295 RAKQEVESSSLDGLI
+295 RAKREVESSSLDGLI

-386 IITELL
+386 VITELL

-406 EFSFEEISLE
+406 EFAFEEISLE

-438 ARRNMGMK
+438 ARRKMGMK
-446 DAVENEE
+446 DTVEDEDR
-453 GLYQRK
+453 LYQRM
-459 IVDKSSLDQIDR
+459 IADKSSIDQIDR

-485 NAAKT
+485 KT
-490 ATNNNSAGSSKSASK
+490 AANNSSS
-505 SSTKSSVSTSKSK
+505 SSSSNSSSKSSVSTSKSK
-518 SRNTSKQKQP
+518 TRNTSGQKQP
-528 NKAVTNNNRP
+528 NKAATNNNRP

-548 VKELSDTVFNFIVDL
+548 VKELSDLVLDFVLDL

-572 VITLYENTIYDYF
+572 VINLYENTIYDYF
-585 IRELSRISLKAINEA
+585 IRELNRISLRAINEA

-623 QNKELQKNIRDI
+623 QNEELQKNIRTI
-635 LEDTNNSNSNNKD
+635 LEDMNDSSSNNKD
-648 DINNLS
+648 DISSLS
-654 NCCLYRLRLLL
+654 NYCTYRLKLLL
-665 EQYEKTIYDF
+665 EQHTKTTYDF
-675 SYIKTG
+675 SYIKAG

-691 KQGDEIENI
+691 KQGNEIENI
-700 DIDFI
+700 DINFV
-705 ENLNDVEVFNN
+705 ESLNDVEVFNN
-716 YTITYDKRGDD
+716 YTITYDKRGDNE
-727 K
+727 

>member
-1 MSIRDRLFPP
+1 MSIIDRLFPP
-11 RKKDINS
+11 SKKDKIDPV
-18 AEKELIESIQE
+18 EKELIKTVQE

-35 PLEFQEVRVDEGVS
+35 PLEFKEVRVDEGIS
-49 FPKRASSLF
+49 FTKKVSSLF
-58 NVKAI
+58 NPKAI

-76 QVYRREV
+76 QVYRREI

-95 DASEADSYIKISF
+95 DASESDSYIKISF

-160 KYSNVILLK
+160 RYSNVILLK
-169 SRVDSIPSI
+169 SRVDSIPGV
-178 KAKPFDGD
+178 KATPFDSD
-186 QIIGGY
+186 QVVGGY
-192 CRVDPASVRIKR
+192 CRVDPASVKIKR
-204 DKYGNVLKYEQGHG
+204 DKYGNVIKYEQGHG

-232 YYDKDANNAFGTPRV
+232 YYDKDANNAFGTPRI

-281 IPEVGFQGTDAEIR
+281 IPEVGFQGTDAEIN
-295 RAKQEVESSSLDGLI
+295 RAKREVESSSLDGLI

-386 IITELL
+386 VITELL

-406 EFSFEEISLE
+406 EFAFEEISLE

-438 ARRNMGMK
+438 ARRKMGMK
-446 DAVENEE
+446 DTVEDEDR
-453 GLYQRK
+453 LYQRM
-459 IVDKSSLDQIDR
+459 IADKSSIDQIDR

-485 NAAKT
+485 KT
-490 ATNNNSAGSSKSASK
+490 AANNSSS
-505 SSTKSSVSTSKSK
+505 SSSSNSSSKSSVSTSKSK
-518 SRNTSKQKQP
+518 ARNTSGQKQP
-528 NKAVTNNNRP
+528 NKAATNNNRP

-548 VKELSDTVFNFIVDL
+548 VKELSDLVLDFVLDL

-572 VITLYENTIYDYF
+572 VINLYENTIYDYF
-585 IRELSRISLKAINEA
+585 IRELNRISLKAINEA

-623 QNKELQKNIRDI
+623 QNKELQKNIRTI
-635 LEDTNNSNSNNKD
+635 LEDMNDSSSNNKD
-648 DINNLS
+648 DISSLS
-654 NCCLYRLRLLL
+654 NYCTYRLKLLL
-665 EQYEKTIYDF
+665 EQHTKTTYDF
-675 SYIKTG
+675 SYIKAG

-691 KQGDEIENI
+691 KQGNEIENI
-700 DIDFI
+700 DINFV
-705 ENLNDVEVFNN
+705 ESLNDVEVFNN
-716 YTITYDKRGDD
+716 YTITYDKRGDNE
-727 K
+727 

>member
-1 MSIRDRLFPP
+1 MNIIDRLFPP
-11 RKKDINS
+11 SKKDKIDPV
-18 AEKELIESIQE
+18 EKELIKTVQE

-35 PLEFQEVRVDEGVS
+35 PLEFKEVRVDEGIS
-49 FPKRASSLF
+49 FTKKVSSLF
-58 NVKAI
+58 NPKAI

-76 QVYRREV
+76 QVYRREI

-95 DASEADSYIKISF
+95 DASESDSYIKISF

-160 KYSNVILLK
+160 RYSNVILLK
-169 SRVDSIPSI
+169 SRVDSIPGV
-178 KAKPFDGD
+178 KATPFDSD
-186 QIIGGY
+186 QVVGGY
-192 CRVDPASVRIKR
+192 CRVDPASVKIKR
-204 DKYGNVLKYEQGHG
+204 DKYGNVIKYEQGHG

-232 YYDKDANNAFGTPRV
+232 YYDKDANNAFGTPRI

-281 IPEVGFQGTDAEIR
+281 IPEVGFQGTDAEIN
-295 RAKQEVESSSLDGLI
+295 RAKREVESSSLDGLI

-386 IITELL
+386 VITELL

-406 EFSFEEISLE
+406 EFAFEEISLE

-438 ARRNMGMK
+438 ARRKMGMK
-446 DAVENEE
+446 DTVEDEDR
-453 GLYQRK
+453 LYQRM
-459 IVDKSSLDQIDR
+459 IADKSSIDQIDR

-485 NAAKT
+485 KT
-490 ATNNNSAGSSKSASK
+490 AANNSSS
-505 SSTKSSVSTSKSK
+505 SSSSNSSSKSSVSTSKSK
-518 SRNTSKQKQP
+518 TRNTSGQKQP
-528 NKAVTNNNRP
+528 NKAATNNNRP

-548 VKELSDTVFNFIVDL
+548 VKELSDLVLDFVLDL

-572 VITLYENTIYDYF
+572 VINLYENTIYDYF
-585 IRELSRISLKAINEA
+585 IRELNRISLRAINEA

-623 QNKELQKNIRDI
+623 QNKELQKNIRTI
-635 LEDTNNSNSNNKD
+635 LEDMNDSSSNNKD
-648 DINNLS
+648 DISSLS
-654 NCCLYRLRLLL
+654 NYCTYRLKLLL
-665 EQYEKTIYDF
+665 EQHTKTTYDF
-675 SYIKTG
+675 SYIKAG

-691 KQGDEIENI
+691 KQGNEIENI
-700 DIDFI
+700 DINFV
-705 ENLNDVEVFNN
+705 ESLNDVEVFNN
-716 YTITYDKRGDD
+716 YTITYNKRGDNE
-727 K
+727 

>member
-1 MSIRDRLFPP
+1 MSIIDRLFPP
-11 RKKDINS
+11 SKKDKIDPV
-18 AEKELIESIQE
+18 EKELIKTVQE

-35 PLEFQEVRVDEGVS
+35 PLEFKEVRVDEGIS
-49 FPKRASSLF
+49 FTKKVSSLF
-58 NVKAI
+58 NPKAI

-76 QVYRREV
+76 QVYRREI

-95 DASEADSYIKISF
+95 DASESDSYIKISF

-160 KYSNVILLK
+160 RYSNVILLK
-169 SRVDSIPSI
+169 SRVDSIPGV
-178 KAKPFDGD
+178 KATPFDSD
-186 QIIGGY
+186 QVVGGY
-192 CRVDPASVRIKR
+192 CRVDPASVKIKR
-204 DKYGNVLKYEQGHG
+204 DKYGNVIKYEQGHG

-232 YYDKDANNAFGTPRV
+232 YYDKDANNAFGTPRI

-281 IPEVGFQGTDAEIR
+281 IPEVGFQGTDAEIN
-295 RAKQEVESSSLDGLI
+295 RAKREVESSSLDGLI

-386 IITELL
+386 VITELL

-406 EFSFEEISLE
+406 EFAFEEISLE

-433 TTFEE
+433 TTLKKQEE
-438 ARRNMGMK
+438 K
-446 DAVENEE
+446 WV
-453 GLYQRK
+453 
-459 IVDKSSLDQIDR
+459 
-471 NGEWQ
+471 
-476 ERLAKINAA
+476 
-485 NAAKT
+485 
-490 ATNNNSAGSSKSASK
+490 
-505 SSTKSSVSTSKSK
+505 
-518 SRNTSKQKQP
+518 
-528 NKAVTNNNRP
+528 
-538 QNQHGTSSVK
+538 
-548 VKELSDTVFNFIVDL
+548 
-563 QEDSISNET
+563 
-572 VITLYENTIYDYF
+572 
-585 IRELSRISLKAINEA
+585 
-600 TIEIN
+600 
-605 SVDESYHLL
+605 
-614 PNKKIDISS
+614 
-623 QNKELQKNIRDI
+623 
-635 LEDTNNSNSNNKD
+635 
-648 DINNLS
+648 
-654 NCCLYRLRLLL
+654 
-665 EQYEKTIYDF
+665 
-675 SYIKTG
+675 
-681 SLLGMKEVYI
+681 
-691 KQGDEIENI
+691 
-700 DIDFI
+700 
-705 ENLNDVEVFNN
+705 
-716 YTITYDKRGDD
+716 
-727 K
+727 